1 MTTPN
6 PACDFGPRRARETRS
21 RDTPPGHVMTR
32 DDRDVWPDTVP
43 VGTFAIDP
51 STIAGYPGVTAH
63 LMFVCPNGRR
73 CGVLVGPVAVPRPTP
88 DTLSVW
94 GWNGDTDQPT
104 LTPSINCLAEKNGAP
119 AGGCGWHG
127 FITNGAIT

>member
-1 MTTPN
+1 
-6 PACDFGPRRARETRS
+6 
-21 RDTPPGHVMTR
+21 MTR
-32 DDRDVWPDTVP
+32 DDRDEWPETVP

-51 STIAGYPGVTAH
+51 GTIAGYPGVTAH

-73 CGVLVGPVAVPRPTP
+73 CGVLVGPVAVSRPTP
-88 DTLSVW
+88 DQLSVW
-94 GWNGDTDQPT
+94 GWNGDQDRPT
-104 LTPSINCLAEKNGAP
+104 LTPSINCLAEKDGKP